1 MPQAYLVCPI
11 KPNPATLS
19 TELEA
24 LFPVSARV
32 AALRGSGD
40 VDLLLPAEAAHLGR
54 SVPKRAQEFA
64 AGRLCARR
72 VFREFGIADFA
83 LEVGEDRQPV
93 WPANLVGS
101 ITHTADFCAAV
112 VAAKRSVK
120 AIGIDAEAAA
130 SVTEKL
136 WPRLFL
142 GPEIEWLH
150 SLTMTQRLSAAAL
163 LFSAKEA
170 FYKCQYPL
178 VRQSL
183 GFHDVS
189 VRLPEWGAAVFSGT
203 FLIEPQR
210 KIELLEHTSSP
221 MRGRYLF
228 LGSIVATGIAIMEQ
242 ASL

>member
-1 MPQAYLVCPI
+1 MCPI

-19 TELEA
+19 TALEV
-24 LFPVSARV
+24 LFPVGARV
-32 AALRGSGD
+32 AALCGAGD

-72 VFREFGIADFA
+72 ALREFGIADFA

-112 VAAKRSVK
+112 VAEKRSVK
-120 AIGIDAEAAA
+120 AIGIDAEVAA

-142 GPEIEWLH
+142 GPEIARLE
-150 SLTMTQRLSAAAL
+150 SLTMPQRLCAAAL

-170 FYKCQYPL
+170 FYKCQYSL

-183 GFHDVS
+183 LFQDVMVS
-189 VRLPEWGAAVFSGT
+189 VDTWGEPHGT
-203 FLIEPQR
+203 FLIEPAR
-210 KIELLEHTSSP
+210 HIGVLEHTSLP
-221 MRGRYLF
+221 LRGTYL
-228 LGSIVATGIAIMEQ
+228 LMQHIVATGFALTDG
-242 ASL
+242 S

>member
-1 MPQAYLVCPI
+1 MWICSSRPRQHTWA
-11 KPNPATLS
+11 
-19 TELEA
+19 
-24 LFPVSARV
+24 
-32 AALRGSGD
+32 D
-40 VDLLLPAEAAHLGR
+40 R
-54 SVPKRAQEFA
+54 SQNV
-64 AGRLCARR
+64 RR
-72 VFREFGIADFA
+72 NS
-83 LEVGEDRQPV
+83 QPV
-93 WPANLVGS
+93 GS
-101 ITHTADFCAAV
+101 VHGGSFESSASLTLRSRWARTGSPCGPRTWWAASRTRRIS
-112 VAAKRSVK
+112 APPSSPQKRSVK
-120 AIGIDAEAAA
+120 AIGIDAEVAA

-183 GFHDVS
+183 GFHDVL
-189 VRLPEWGAAVFSGT
+189 VCLPHWVAGASDGT